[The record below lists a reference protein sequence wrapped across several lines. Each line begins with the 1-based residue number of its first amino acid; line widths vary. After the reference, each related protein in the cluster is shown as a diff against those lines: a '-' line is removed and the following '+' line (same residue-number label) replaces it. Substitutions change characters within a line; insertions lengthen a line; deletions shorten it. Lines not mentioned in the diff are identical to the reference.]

1 MLNTKQQEFVD
12 YAVKKFGTN
21 ELTVSQL
28 KDANKHFGCK
38 YAPQWLI
45 KNSDYKIGKSLFKL
59 PTENDVVKTTSGETE
74 KVLPTE
80 TKNEAAFVVSSLV
93 GDIIPKKDS
102 VFVSFG
108 NYPDLKSIVKS
119 NMFYPV
125 FITGLSGN
133 GKTMGVTQACA
144 EAKKELIRV
153 NITIETDEDDLLGGY
168 RLKDGQTVW
177 QNGPVIEAMERG
189 ALLLLDEIDLA
200 SNKIMCLQPILE
212 GSGIYVK
219 KINKFVK
226 PKNGFNVIATANTK
240 GQGSDDGKFI
250 GTNVLN
256 EAFLERFPVTFE
268 QEYPPVKVEQK
279 ILDNVMSA
287 YDLKDPK
294 FTENLVKWADVIRK
308 TFYDGGVDEII
319 ATRRLVHIINAFA
332 IFKNKLKAVQVCV
345 NRFDDDTK
353 NSFLDLYSK
362 VDAGVNIE
370 DISGNGND
378 VDPIN
383 MEEET
388 AKLGPNAQQ
397 IIEGVKKWGQGLKA
411 KGVFSDEDFEE
422 FKVFA
427 ATANGI
433 NTINKLRKYYG
444 EQTIPT
450 APVDVD
456 GAPSNDELY
465 ELVADPKYKTDPAF
479 RRKVEQQFARAFPG
493 KVDTGEI

>member
-45 KNSDYKIGKSLFKL
+45 KNGDYKIGKSLFKL

-256 EAFLERFPVTFE
+256 EAFLERFPITFE
-268 QEYPPVKVEQK
+268 QKYPTAKVEEK
-279 ILDNVMSA
+279 ILVNTLAKSGK
-287 YDLKDPK
+287 KDK
-294 FTENLVKWADVIRK
+294 DFCKKLVTWADVIRK
-308 TFYDGGVDEII
+308 TYFDGGVDEII
-319 ATRRLVHIINAFA
+319 STRRLVHIIQAYA
-332 IFKNKLKAVQVCV
+332 IFKNKMKAIEVCT

-353 NSFLDLYSK
+353 NSFTELYTK
-362 VDAGVNIE
+362 VDAGASAE
-370 DISGNGND
+370 
-378 VDPIN
+378 
-383 MEEET
+383 
-388 AKLGPNAQQ
+388 Q
-397 IIEGVKKWGQGLKA
+397 IA
-411 KGVFSDEDFEE
+411 
-422 FKVFA
+422 
-427 ATANGI
+427 
-433 NTINKLRKYYG
+433 
-444 EQTIPT
+444 
-450 APVDVD
+450 
-456 GAPSNDELY
+456 
-465 ELVADPKYKTDPAF
+465 
-479 RRKVEQQFARAFPG
+479 EQQRQADVASQTDEEDNSSDDG
-493 KVDTGEI
+493 DVI